1 MATNNEK
8 LQELSVEEKL
18 QHLYELQRIDT
29 EIDKIKTLRGEL
41 PLEVQDLEDE
51 IAGLETRLENLK
63 NEISEADKSVTN
75 KNQEITKSEE
85 LIKKYSEQL
94 DNVRNNR
101 EYDALTK
108 EVEFQKLEI
117 ELQQKRIR
125 EAQKLKAEK
134 EVNLETDSFYCS
146 GYLQVQDAKIGC
158 SKTSGHGAQTF
169 TQALTNSCNPAF
181 MEIGLRLGIDKFSY
195 YLQGFGLKEKTGVD
209 LPGEVAGVCVKKDT
223 MSLVDLASS
232 AFGQANELTALEL
245 ITAYSAAINGGELIT
260 PYVVDHVT
268 DTNGNVLLQ
277 NGKKVKR
284 QVISEGTSKTVRE
297 QLQAVVDNNPTHNA
311 YIQGYKIGGKSG
323 TAEIRA
329 TRDIE
334 DDYVSSY
341 CCFAPAD
348 DPELIMLIQA
358 DYPDPSIG
366 YYGSQVVTPYARD
379 IMEEILPYMGFY
391 PEYSS
396 EDYDT
401 MNVSVPLLTNSDT
414 ESAKSTLDQ
423 MGLT

>member
-1 MATNNEK
+1 MTTGAA
-8 LQELSVEEKL
+8 LEEK
-18 QHLYELQRIDT
+18 
-29 EIDKIKTLRGEL
+29 
-41 PLEVQDLEDE
+41 V
-51 IAGLETRLENLK
+51 
-63 NEISEADKSVTN
+63 
-75 KNQEITKSEE
+75 
-85 LIKKYSEQL
+85 
-94 DNVRNNR
+94 
-101 EYDALTK
+101 
-108 EVEFQKLEI
+108 
-117 ELQQKRIR
+117 
-125 EAQKLKAEK
+125 
-134 EVNLETDSFYCS
+134 VNLETDSFYCS

-268 DTNGNVLLQ
+268 DTNGNVVLQ

-284 QVISEGTSKTVRE
+284 QVISEETSKTVRE

-329 TRDIE
+329 TQDID

-348 DPELIMLIQA
+348 DPQIAVLVML
-358 DYPDPSIG
+358 DEPKLDDP
-366 YYGSQVVTPYARD
+366 YGSTIAAPMPRAAPVISAFFPSKSMLFPLRSRDLLLFISKKLFSFAFVYPSKSYLIFHCFATNLCNPAR
-379 IMEEILPYMGFY
+379 LC
-391 PEYSS
+391 
-396 EDYDT
+396 
-401 MNVSVPLLTNSDT
+401 
-414 ESAKSTLDQ
+414 
-423 MGLT
+423 